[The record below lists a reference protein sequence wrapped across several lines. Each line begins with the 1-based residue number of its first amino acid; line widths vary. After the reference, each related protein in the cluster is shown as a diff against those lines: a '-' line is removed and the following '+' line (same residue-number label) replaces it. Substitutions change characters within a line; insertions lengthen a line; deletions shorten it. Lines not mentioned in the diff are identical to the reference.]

1 MGSNDKQPQTGK
13 NHHLIQAMGH
23 AIDGITDVISHERNM
38 RYHLLAATVV
48 VVFGLLCHLTKTDW
62 LWILLA
68 ILTVFAA
75 EFLNTVTEAVTDLL
89 SQHHYDPNVKRAKDV
104 AAGAVLLTASFAVI
118 VGLFVFGP
126 YFVRFFISH

>member
-1 MGSNDKQPQTGK
+1 MGSNDNHQTGK
-13 NHHLIQAMGH
+13 NHHLVQAMGH

-38 RYHLLAATVV
+38 RYHLLAAVLVIVV
-48 VVFGLLCHLTKTDW
+48 GLLCRLNKTDW

-89 SQHHYDPNVKRAKDV
+89 SQHHFDPNVKRAKDV
-104 AAGAVLLTASFAVI
+104 AAGAVLLTALFSVL
-118 VGLFVFGP
+118 VGVFVFGP
-126 YFVRFFISH
+126 YLMKWMLNH